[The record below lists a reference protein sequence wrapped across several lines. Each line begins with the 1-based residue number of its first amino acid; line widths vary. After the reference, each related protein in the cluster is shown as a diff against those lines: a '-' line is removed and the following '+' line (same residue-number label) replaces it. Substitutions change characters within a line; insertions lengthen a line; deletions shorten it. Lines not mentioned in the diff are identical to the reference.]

1 MNKVQLGN
9 IRLFNNDCMNILRNM
24 RDKEYDLAIVD
35 CPYGIGESGAK
46 NHTRGK
52 IAVAKDY
59 KAFAGNDILP
69 PLWSI
74 FKNYSVYRKTKSFGV
89 RITLS
94 AVFRM
99 IVLAGLFGT
108 SKMEIMTLR
117 IANWLGLHSSQQLGY
132 SAFVGRVCCK
142 GI

>member
-1 MNKVQLGN
+1 MIKLESITLYNA
-9 IRLFNNDCMNILRNM
+9 DCMDLLRKM
-24 RDKEYDLAIVD
+24 PDKSFDLAIVD

-46 NHTRGK
+46 NHSRSK

-69 PLWSI
+69 PPLWSI
-74 FKNYSVYRKTKSFGV
+74 FKNYYVYRKTKSFGE

-99 IVLAGLFGT
+99 IVRAGLFGT

-117 IANWLGLHSSQQLGY
+117 IANWLGLHSSPQLGY
-132 SAFVGRVCCK
+132 SAFVGLVCCK
-142 GI
+142 EI